1 MAMRSSWLKVLQN
14 TYYLPNRGGK
24 LSRSGVGRRAAI
36 LFWELACSQRA
47 RSWRHSG
54 RSDVLKPLTS
64 EQELLESHHIEE
76 PLEKTSWFGMLCFLP
91 QPLPSVSVRLL
102 LA

>member
-1 MAMRSSWLKVLQN
+1 MRSSWLKVLQN
-14 TYYLPNRGGK
+14 TYYLSNRGGK

-36 LFWELACSQRA
+36 LFWELVCSQRA

-54 RSDVLKPLTS
+54 ESDVLMPLTS
-64 EQELLESHHIEE
+64 EQKLLEPHHIEE
-76 PLEKTSWFGMLCFLP
+76 PLEKASWFGILCFLP
-91 QPLPSVSVRLL
+91 QPLPSASVRLS